1 MSRQSL
7 LRTGLVA
14 ALIMGSLA
22 GSISTSFAA
31 STGPGSAS
39 SGGNGGGG
47 GGGNRGSG
55 PSNPGGG
62 GGGGGM
68 SDQARVI
75 ITNPPPCPTHACNPP
90 PRRPVPAPVK
100 VQLKFVDQQRC
111 TNVWRQVVLDDGSV
125 IEDRTVPM
133 RKHCRIIRN
142 VD

>member
-1 MSRQSL
+1 
-7 LRTGLVA
+7 
-14 ALIMGSLA
+14 MGSLA

-47 GGGNRGSG
+47 GGNRGSG

-62 GGGGGM
+62 GGGGGGM
-68 SDQARVI
+68 SDLARVI
-75 ITNPPPCPTHACNPP
+75 ITNPPPCRTHACNPP
-90 PRRPVPAPVK
+90 PHRVAPTPVK
-100 VQLKFVDQQRC
+100 VKFADQTRC

-125 IEDRTVPM
+125 LEDRTVPM

-142 VD
+142 FD

>member
-47 GGGNRGSG
+47 GGNRGSG

-62 GGGGGM
+62 GGGGGGGGM
-68 SDQARVI
+68 SDEARVI
-75 ITNPPPCPTHACNPP
+75 ITNPPPCRTHACNPP
-90 PRRPVPAPVK
+90 RPRPAPVP

-125 IEDRTVPM
+125 IEDRSAPM
-133 RKHCRIIRN
+133 RKHCRIIRSFN
-142 VD
+142 